1 MTDSAFLQAW
11 HDPVAQLRCLSQTLA
26 LCDLSGDNDYR
37 LLAADG
43 EQNLRV
49 YRGESMRT

>member
-1 MTDSAFLQAW
+1 MSESAFLQAW
-11 HDPVAQLRCLSQTLA
+11 HDPVAQLKCLTQTMALVDLA
-26 LCDLSGDNDYR
+26 GDNDFR

-49 YRGESMRT
+49 YRGE